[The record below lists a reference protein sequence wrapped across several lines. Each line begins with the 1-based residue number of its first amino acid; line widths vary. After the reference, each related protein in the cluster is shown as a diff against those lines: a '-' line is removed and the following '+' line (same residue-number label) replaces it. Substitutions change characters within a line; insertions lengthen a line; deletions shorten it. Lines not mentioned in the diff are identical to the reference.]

1 MIAFVTFVAVLI
13 GIVLGA
19 KFHEPVNNTFA
30 SFLAW
35 VKKLNA

>member
-1 MIAFVTFVAVLI
+1 MIEFVIVVLI

-19 KFHEPVNNTFA
+19 KYHEPVNQALA

-35 VKKLNA
+35 VKKINA